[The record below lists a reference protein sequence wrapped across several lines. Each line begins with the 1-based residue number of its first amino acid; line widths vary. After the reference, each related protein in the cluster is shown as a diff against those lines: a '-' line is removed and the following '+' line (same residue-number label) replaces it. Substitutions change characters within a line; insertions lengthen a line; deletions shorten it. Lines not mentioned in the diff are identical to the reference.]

1 MAYATLAQLREY
13 LKLGASETGD
23 DTFLTNCLTR
33 AQDFIEGAECC
44 NRVFEAS
51 ADSTRSFFVHQSV
64 AADGMT
70 LRLDYDLASTPTT
83 VTNGN
88 DEVIPSTAYT
98 LLPLNLTPK
107 HSIKLKSTY
116 GYTWQYGDDPDNTID
131 IVAKWAYSLTAP
143 ERIKTAT
150 LLLAKWLY
158 RQKNA
163 TSDADQPVVAPGGF
177 IIMPSKLP
185 TAFWDMVSGYKR
197 R

>member
-1 MAYATLAQLREY
+1 MSYATLAQLREY
-13 LKLGASETGD
+13 LKLGVTETGD

-44 NRVFEAS
+44 NRVFEAV
-51 ADSTRSFFVHQSV
+51 DSTRSFFVHQSV
-64 AADGMT
+64 SDDGLT

-83 VTNGN
+83 VTNG
-88 DEVIPSTAYT
+88 DGEVIPSNAYT
-98 LLPLNLTPK
+98 LLPLNVTPK
-107 HSIKLKSTY
+107 YAIKLKSTS
-116 GYTWQYGDDPDNTID
+116 GYVWVYGDDPDNTIN
-131 IVAKWAYSLTAP
+131 ITAKWAFSLTAP

-163 TSDADQPVVAPGGF
+163 TSEADNPIVAQGGF

-185 TAFWDMVSGYKR
+185 SAFWDMVSGYKR